1 MKRFLL
7 ILLIV
12 PTTLGLSAQ
21 KSRVVSAVQMIEQKK
36 YSDAKEAIELAV
48 WNDKTSS
55 WARTYYVRGLLCQT
69 AFEDGFEKREVKKT
83 SLYPDQLYLAYSSY
97 ERALELDL
105 RKRLQSTISQK
116 YYLLSND
123 FRELGQRRFYNGEYE
138 ESFRAFEHAML
149 VNNSKLIQADID
161 TSLVYNTAL
170 AAYESKNWDK
180 AIAYLEGLHEQ
191 GHATATS
198 LLLYTALLESGDTLR
213 AEEVLLEGT
222 EIYEYENQAVMYLVN
237 LYTISGRDEEALD
250 VLEKAI
256 KHQPD
261 NYRFLWARG
270 LLQGKIGESE
280 KAVESYK
287 AALKLAP
294 EESELYYHIG
304 VIYYNLGIEVAE
316 QSLKIS
322 SISKYLEMKTLAR
335 EQYSKAVIWF
345 EKSYEMDPYDE
356 KTISKLYL
364 LYNQL
369 QMEEKEKELRPLA
382 E

>member
-7 ILLIV
+7 ILLLIL
-12 PTTLGLSAQ
+12 TTLGLSAQ

-36 YSDAKEAIELAV
+36 YTEAKDAIELAV

-55 WARTYYVRGLLCQT
+55 WARTYYVRALLCQT

-105 RKRLQSTISQK
+105 RKRLHSAISQK

-123 FRELGQRRFYNGEYE
+123 FRKLGQRSFYNEEYE
-138 ESFRAFEHAML
+138 GAFRAFEHAIL
-149 VNNSKLIQADID
+149 VNNSDLIQADID

-170 AAYESKNWDK
+170 AAYESQNWDK
-180 AIAYLEGLHEQ
+180 AIAYLEGLHDQ
-191 GHATATS
+191 AHATATT
-198 LLLYTALLESGDTLR
+198 LLLYNALLESGDTLR
-213 AEEVLLEGT
+213 AEEVLTEGT

-237 LYTISGRDEEALD
+237 LYTVSGRDEEALK

-256 KHQPD
+256 EQQPD

-270 LLQGKIGESE
+270 LIQGKIGETDM
-280 KAVESYK
+280 AVESFK
-287 AALKLAP
+287 AALELAP
-294 EESELYYHIG
+294 EEAKLYYHIG
-304 VIYYNLGIEVAE
+304 VIYYNSGIQVAE
-316 QSLKIS
+316 QALKIS
-322 SISKYLEMKTLAR
+322 SINKYLEMKALAR
-335 EQYSKAVIWF
+335 EFYSKAVIWF
-345 EKSYEMDPYDE
+345 EKAYEMDPYDE
-356 KTISKLYL
+356 EAIAKLYL

-369 QMEEKEKELRPLA
+369 QMEEKEKELRPLV

>member
-7 ILLIV
+7 ILLLIL
-12 PTTLGLSAQ
+12 TTLGLSAQ

-36 YSDAKEAIELAV
+36 YSEAKEAIELAV

-105 RKRLQSTISQK
+105 RKRLHSTISQK

-123 FRELGQRRFYNGEYE
+123 FRELGERRFYNGEYE
-138 ESFRAFEHAML
+138 EAFRAFEHAML
-149 VNNSKLIQADID
+149 VNNSKLIHADID
-161 TSLVYNTAL
+161 TGLVYNTAL

-198 LLLYTALLESGDTLR
+198 LLLYNALLESGDTLR

-237 LYTISGRDEEALD
+237 LYTISGRDEEALK
-250 VLEKAI
+250 VLDKAI

-270 LLQGKIGESE
+270 LIQGKIGESE

-287 AALKLAP
+287 AALKLTP
-294 EESELYYHIG
+294 EESKLYYHIG
-304 VIYYNLGIEVAE
+304 VIYYNLGVEVAE

-322 SISKYLEMKTLAR
+322 SISKYLEMKALAR
-335 EQYSKAVIWF
+335 EHYSKAVIWF

-356 KTISKLYL
+356 EVISKLYL

-369 QMEEKEKELRPLA
+369 QMEEKEKELRPLV

>member
-1 MKRFLL
+1 MLL
-7 ILLIV
+7 I

-21 KSRVVSAVQMIEQKK
+21 KSRVVSAVQMIDQKK
-36 YSDAKEAIELAV
+36 YTEAKDAIELAV

-55 WARTYYVRGLLCQT
+55 WARTYYVRGLLCQV

-83 SLYPDQLYLAYSSY
+83 SLYPDQLYMAYSSY

-105 RKRLQSTISQK
+105 RKRLHSTISQK

-123 FRELGQRRFYNGEYE
+123 FHLLGQRRFYNGEYE
-138 ESFRAFEHAML
+138 EAFRAFEHAML

-161 TSLVYNTAL
+161 TGLVYNTAL
-170 AAYESKNWDK
+170 AAYESQNWDK
-180 AIAYLEGLHEQ
+180 AIAYLDGLHEQ

-198 LLLYTALLESGDTLR
+198 LLLYNALLESGDTVR

-222 EIYEYENQAVMYLVN
+222 EIYEYENQSVMYLVN
-237 LYTISGRDEEALD
+237 LYTLSGRDIEALK

-256 KHQPD
+256 KHKPG

-270 LLQGKIGESE
+270 LIQGKIGEPE
-280 KAVESYK
+280 KAIESFK
-287 AALKLAP
+287 AALELAP
-294 EESELYYHIG
+294 GEAELYYHIG
-304 VIYYNLGIEVAE
+304 VIYYNLGINMAE

-322 SISKYLEMKTLAR
+322 SIDEYLVMKNKAR
-335 EQYSKAVIWF
+335 EQYLIAVSWF
-345 EKSYEMDPYDE
+345 EKSYEMDPYDDE
-356 KTISKLYL
+356 TTSKLYL

-369 QMEEKEKELRPLA
+369 QMEEKEKKLRPLKD
-382 E
+382 